1 MDTTAYFS
9 PSEKAFL
16 QKTFACA
23 ERLTANYFHLVAEA
37 WKIHRY
43 DVKTLAHLEDHEVR
57 KGAFAH
63 LCKYSRHPKD
73 PKDNP
78 RGLHFYRVCLQDNQI
93 LDALKRGGSFIRFP
107 PFMLYIATHELVH
120 ILRFDRGESDFDMP
134 VVERTNEEDRVH
146 SITRTILLP
155 VAHPE
160 LNLVIDCFSNSYV
173 IGDLSN

>member
-1 MDTTAYFS
+1 
-9 PSEKAFL
+9 
-16 QKTFACA
+16 
-23 ERLTANYFHLVAEA
+23 
-37 WKIHRY
+37 
-43 DVKTLAHLEDHEVR
+43 
-57 KGAFAH
+57 
-63 LCKYSRHPKD
+63 
-73 PKDNP
+73 
-78 RGLHFYRVCLQDNQI
+78 
-93 LDALKRGGSFIRFP
+93 
-107 PFMLYIATHELVH
+107 MLYIATHELVH